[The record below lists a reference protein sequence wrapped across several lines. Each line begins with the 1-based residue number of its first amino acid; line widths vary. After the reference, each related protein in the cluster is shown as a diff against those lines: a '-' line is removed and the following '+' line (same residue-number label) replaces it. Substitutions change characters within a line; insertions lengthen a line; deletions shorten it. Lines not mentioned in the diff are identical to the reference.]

1 MWTGKRYYRWNG
13 KQCLKLTEINKQ
25 REHDI
30 KKSKKLKVILLISK
44 DKGSY
49 IGKGYKGWILRNKQ
63 GSKS

>member
-1 MWTGKRYYRWNG
+1 MV

-49 IGKGYKGWILRNKQ
+49 IGKGYKG
-63 GSKS
+63 